1 MLNAIVP
8 SFVEI
13 ASWQVALLLGFSFLG
28 SALTAALSIGGGTL
42 MIAVLSLVLP
52 APIIVPL
59 HGMIQLGSNGGR
71 VVLLRR
77 NVSWPV
83 FVPIS
88 IGIIIGAVFAS
99 FLVMDVPANLL
110 RIAIALFIIYS
121 AWGPKFKNPG
131 TSKVSYVIGGAI
143 TSFLS
148 MFIGASGPFL
158 VAILASA
165 QLDRIGLTA
174 TAAACMALKHGIKI
188 VLFAWLG
195 FAFIDL
201 LPLGL
206 ALIAAGFA
214 GTFLGTKLLYRLPEQ
229 VFRRGLKIILTGMA
243 LYLIGMSLRGQ

>member
-77 NVSWPV
+77 HVSWPV

-88 IGIIIGAVFAS
+88 IGIIIGAVGAS
-99 FLVMDVPANLL
+99 FLVMDMPANLL

-131 TSKVSYVIGGAI
+131 TGKVSYVIGGAI

-158 VAILASA
+158 VAIFGLGPARP
-165 QLDRIGLTA
+165 DRPDCDCRGMHGAETWDQNCPIR
-174 TAAACMALKHGIKI
+174 MARLC
-188 VLFAWLG
+188 
-195 FAFIDL
+195 
-201 LPLGL
+201 
-206 ALIAAGFA
+206 
-214 GTFLGTKLLYRLPEQ
+214 LYRL
-229 VFRRGLKIILTGMA
+229 VAIRVGIDRGWFRRHIFGH
-243 LYLIGMSLRGQ
+243 